1 MALSRVTNP
10 SDGQTIFSAD
20 WRSEFDNIYNNPIT
34 LISPFVSSPAAGGF
48 KITGLGAGTA
58 NGDSV
63 RYEDIG
69 LRLIQTQA
77 AAASAT
83 IDFTAGLTAT
93 YDEYLIVL
101 TDVVPATN
109 ITDLWVRIHQAGAF
123 LSGAADYYHAEW
135 AFNSTPSTGA
145 AGASGDTKMVLTTGL
160 SSTGANVLGGEVRFF
175 VPSSAA
181 SRKAFMWHVTH
192 VHSNGTH
199 TGAVGAGSFLLNTS
213 AIDGIRFVMSAG
225 NITSGTFAL
234 YGVRKS

>member
-1 MALSRVTNP
+1 MALGILKIWATEILTKVDLN
-10 SDGQTIFSAD
+10 AMVA
-20 WRSEFDNIYNNPIT
+20 NIHNNALA
-34 LISPFVSSPAAGGF
+34 LISPLTGNLAAGSN
-48 KITGLGAGTA
+48 KITGLATGSAA
-58 NGDSV
+58 GDSV

-77 AAASAT
+77 AAASTT

-225 NITSGTFAL
+225 DITSGTFAL